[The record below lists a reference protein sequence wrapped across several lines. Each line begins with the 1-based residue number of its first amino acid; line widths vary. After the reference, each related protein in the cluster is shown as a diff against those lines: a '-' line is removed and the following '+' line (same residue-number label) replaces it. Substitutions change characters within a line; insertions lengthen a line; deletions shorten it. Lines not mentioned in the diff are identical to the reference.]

1 MPELINARR
10 ALELLT
16 DVVAGREDYTYPDIY
31 DVCRYVVDGQPSC
44 VVGHVLHRAGWTI
57 DELEYMDDPATIVVA
72 GILDQYEPDRVTARA
87 ATILAEAQL
96 TQDAR
101 NTWGESL
108 KDARNAYELYEGEED
123 V

>member
-1 MPELINARR
+1 MAELINARR

-57 DELEYMDDPATIVVA
+57 EELEYMDAPATLIIA
-72 GILDQYEPDRVTARA
+72 SILDEYEPDRITPGAARV
-87 ATILAEAQL
+87 LHEAQL

-101 NTWGESL
+101 DTWGESL
-108 KDARNAYELYEGEED
+108 EAARNVYELYAGEAD